1 LCYLAE
7 MKLVYVL
14 PTATTYVSETWEML
28 CVLLKVDPNAKYEN
42 ADDILGKSPLFKKE
56 EE

>member
-1 LCYLAE
+1 